1 MGLYVV
7 GQHVMP
13 AAAQADVDRLHRETS
28 HCEALFAYSSDPT
41 NISSV
46 FARGH
51 HLSSMFRV
59 PQLHYLLHQAVYRIH
74 AMIDV
79 YIRLWRTRNT
89 IEGRIYTPVAVDV
102 LKEFLLDIFES
113 ELTITLI
120 SKL

>member
-1 MGLYVV
+1 MSCQL
-7 GQHVMP
+7 QRKLTLTDCIEK
-13 AAAQADVDRLHRETS
+13 QAIAKPYLHI
-28 HCEALFAYSSDPT
+28 HQIQK

-51 HLSSMFRV
+51 HLSNMFRV
-59 PQLHYLLHQAVYRIH
+59 PQLHYLLRQAVYRIH

-102 LKEFLLDIFES
+102 LIS
-113 ELTITLI
+113 VQELQCV
-120 SKL
+120 